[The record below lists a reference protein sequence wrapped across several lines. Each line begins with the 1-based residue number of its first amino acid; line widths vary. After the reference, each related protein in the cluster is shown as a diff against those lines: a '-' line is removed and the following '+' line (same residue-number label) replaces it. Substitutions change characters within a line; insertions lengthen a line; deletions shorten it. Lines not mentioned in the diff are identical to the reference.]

1 MDYADTIYALS
12 SGGLP
17 SGVAVFRLS
26 GPEARRVAVL
36 IAGTLPKPRVATL
49 RKFIDPD
56 SAMVIDK
63 GLVLLFEG
71 PNSFTGE
78 DCVEFHLHGG
88 RAVVSA
94 FLNLLSRFDN
104 CRLAEAG
111 EFSKRAF
118 ENGKFDL
125 TEIEGLSDLLVAES
139 EEQRKQ
145 AISLSS
151 GKLRSLLEGWRTR
164 IVKFRAL
171 IEAELDFSDEED
183 VPGSVSDQVWSS
195 VSELISEIDNFVNDN
210 HRGEIIRDG
219 YRVVL
224 MGPPNSGK
232 SSLLN
237 ALAKRDVAIV
247 SDEAGTTRDMVEVKL
262 DIGGYTVIVTDTAGI
277 RSTDSFVEQE
287 GIRRAKAAGRSADL
301 ILWLSA
307 SDKPVLDR
315 DIEASPSAVI
325 KVLQTKSDISVP
337 NPKESKSDIN
347 NDSSVNFNLSCST
360 ITTNG
365 LEDLLNYLSETLSST
380 LNSNENTLLT
390 RERHRLE
397 LIACA
402 TRLKSAL
409 ELDMSD
415 TVFKAEELRLAG
427 EHIGRITGRVD
438 VEDLLDV
445 IFSEFCVG
453 K

>member
-1 MDYADTIYALS
+1 MDSIDTIYALS

-26 GPEARRVAVL
+26 GPSAREVML
-36 IAGTLPKPRVATL
+36 SIAGLVPKPRLATL
-49 RKFIDPD
+49 RTFVDPENN
-56 SAMVIDK
+56 MVMDK
-63 GLVLLFEG
+63 GLVLFFEG

-94 FLNLLSRFDN
+94 FLELLSRFDK

-125 TEIEGLSDLLVAES
+125 TEIEGLSDLLAAES
-139 EEQRKQ
+139 ERQRQQ

-195 VSELISEIDNFVNDN
+195 VSELIDEIDGFIDDN

-224 MGPPNSGK
+224 MGAPNAGK

-247 SDEAGTTRDMVEVKL
+247 SDEAGTTRDMIEVKL
-262 DIGGYTVIVTDTAGI
+262 DIGGFSVIVTDTAGI
-277 RSTDSFVEQE
+277 RDTDSFVEQE
-287 GIRRAKAAGRSADL
+287 GIRRAKAAGREADL
-301 ILWLSA
+301 VLWLSP
-307 SDKPVLDR
+307 SDEDSLAPELEDNITATVKTVRTKADLNKTTVND
-315 DIEASPSAVI
+315 DSI
-325 KVLQTKSDISVP
+325 KHDDGIT
-337 NPKESKSDIN
+337 
-347 NDSSVNFNLSCST
+347 CST
-360 ITTNG
+360 TTDDG
-365 LEDLLNYLSETLSST
+365 LNSLLGYFSRTLSST
-380 LNSNENTLLT
+380 LKSSENSLLT

-397 LIACA
+397 LIKCSEC
-402 TRLKSAL
+402 LKHAMNL
-409 ELDMSD
+409 IDSD
-415 TVFKAEELRLAG
+415 IVFRAEELRLAG
-427 EHIGRITGRVD
+427 EHIGKITGRVD